1 MCFGPSAAE
10 KEAARAQTALANEQ
24 KAAAEAA
31 KAQEQAR
38 VSEQKQSSLEAALQG
53 RTIRGAQRGGAV
65 VRNPR
70 AGNGRKPHAC
80 GTRTGTC
87 EPPGAGNRGC
97 IAAGPCG

>member
-53 RTIRGAQRGGAV
+53 RTIRGAQRGGS
-65 VRNPR
+65 
-70 AGNGRKPHAC
+70 GR
-80 GTRTGTC
+80 RSLLSS
-87 EPPGAGNRGC
+87 GAGG
-97 IAAGPCG
+97 AGFLGRFR